1 MALFLGAYA
10 IQWALWTDDAKEKA
24 FKQQFVDHASEKLQS
39 KVSVIS
45 AKCSGQVR
53 QKMTSTLKK
62 LELQVEREVEKL
74 EENIR
79 ELCKEIEKVEKIEN
93 KAKTLRKTASW
104 LENELSEFI
113 TEFGLEESNI

>member
-53 QKMTSTLKK
+53 Q
-62 LELQVEREVEKL
+62 
-74 EENIR
+74 
-79 ELCKEIEKVEKIEN
+79 
-93 KAKTLRKTASW
+93 
-104 LENELSEFI
+104 
-113 TEFGLEESNI
+113 